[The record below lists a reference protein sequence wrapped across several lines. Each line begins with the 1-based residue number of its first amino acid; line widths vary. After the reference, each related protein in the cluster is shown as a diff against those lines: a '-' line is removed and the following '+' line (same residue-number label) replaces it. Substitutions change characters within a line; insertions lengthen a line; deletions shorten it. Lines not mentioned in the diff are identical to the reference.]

1 MDEKDVFEKIRII
14 LADIL
19 EMAPNEIS
27 RDSSLLDD
35 LGIES
40 VDLLNINLKIENA
53 FHIQIQGDELW
64 NVGLDFVDNEKYI
77 QGEMLTKEG
86 LAEIKRRFPQIDTS
100 QFGDDAVSFYDIIG
114 LITVGMIV
122 DYVLKKLNC
131 MDTG

>member
-1 MDEKDVFEKIRII
+1 MDEKEVFEKIRII

-53 FHIQIQGDELW
+53 FHILDEVHDIEGAMIILGDKIGTWGTL
-64 NVGLDFVDNEKYI
+64 
-77 QGEMLTKEG
+77 
-86 LAEIKRRFPQIDTS
+86 PQLLKTHIDT
-100 QFGDDAVSFYDIIG
+100 Q
-114 LITVGMIV
+114 LITHGR
-122 DYVLKKLNC
+122 
-131 MDTG
+131 

>member
-1 MDEKDVFEKIRII
+1 M
-14 LADIL
+14 
-19 EMAPNEIS
+19 
-27 RDSSLLDD
+27 
-35 LGIES
+35 
-40 VDLLNINLKIENA
+40 
-53 FHIQIQGDELW
+53 
-64 NVGLDFVDNEKYI
+64 DFVDNEKYI

-100 QFGDDAVSFYDIIG
+100 QFGDEAVSFYDIIG